1 MAGKLYGLGIGPGDP
16 ELLTLKA
23 VRLIKESDIVLVPG
37 SNPEDTVAYQIT
49 VQAVPELAQKQI
61 VGIAMPMTKDLSM
74 LEKTHEEGARQV
86 AQYLEQGK
94 MCVFLTL
101 GDPTV
106 YSTYI
111 YIHKKILE
119 RGLEAEIVSG
129 IPSFCAVA
137 AKMGISLV
145 EKSEELH
152 VIPAVYQFQEGME
165 LSGTKVFMK
174 VGKRSGKLRELLK
187 EKKADALMIENCG
200 MPGERIFASPD
211 EFPDEVGYYSLVI
224 AKEGK

>member
-23 VRLIKESDIVLVPG
+23 VRLIKESDMVLVPG
-37 SNPEDTVAYQIT
+37 TDPKDTVAYQIT
-49 VQAVPELAQKQI
+49 IQAVPELAEKKV
-61 VGIAMPMTKDLSM
+61 VGIPMPMTKDLNL
-74 LEKTHEEGARQV
+74 LEETHEKGAEQV
-86 AQYLEQGK
+86 AQFLTEGK

-111 YIHKKILE
+111 YIHKKILA
-119 RGLEAEIVSG
+119 RGFEAEIVSG

-145 EKSEELH
+145 EKAEELH

-165 LSGTKVFMK
+165 LGGTKVFMK
-174 VGKRSGKLRELLK
+174 VGKRSGKLRKLLK
-187 EKKADALMIENCG
+187 EKHADALMIENCG
-200 MPGERIFASPD
+200 MPGEKIFSSPD
-211 EFPDEVGYYSLVI
+211 DFPDEVGYYSLVI

>member
-23 VRLIKESDIVLVPG
+23 VRLIRESDIVLVPG
-37 SNPEDTVAYQIT
+37 TNPRDTVAYQIT
-49 VQAVPELAQKQI
+49 VQAVPELAQMEV
-61 VGIAMPMTKDLSM
+61 VGIPMPMTKDLDL
-74 LEKTHEEGARQV
+74 LEETHEKGAAQV
-86 AQYLEQGK
+86 AEYLMAGK
-94 MCVFLTL
+94 TCVFLTL

-111 YIHKKILE
+111 YIHKKIQK
-119 RGLEAEIVSG
+119 RGLETEIVSG

-145 EKSEELH
+145 EKAEELH
-152 VIPAVYQFQEGME
+152 VIPAVYQIDEGME

-174 VGKRSGKLRELLK
+174 VGKRSQRLRELLK
-187 EKKADALMIENCG
+187 EKHADAVMIENCG
-200 MPGERIFASPD
+200 MPGEKIYANPE
-211 EFPDEVGYYSLVI
+211 EFPDSVGYYSLVI
-224 AKEGK
+224 AKEGR